1 MNGLPALRVPVAA
14 LAFLLF
20 LQCPFFAHG
29 APAPRR
35 DGLPRASDDASM
47 EKAQEEILA
56 LRAEL
61 SPLLES
67 LDGLRTVGL
76 RGRSFS
82 KYTAERTRLL
92 REIIPR
98 FQRFV
103 SLRNEFTKVR
113 LEQTWV
119 SVVSAIGDASKN
131 KPPSMQAA
139 AGLMVSQSRRTF
151 TDEARAFEDRALRA
165 IQAEEAAHRGFQ
177 AEEAARVHKRRILIA
192 IAAGAALLA
201 LIAYLSL

>member
-1 MNGLPALRVPVAA
+1 MTRRASLVLAL
-14 LAFLLF
+14 LLS
-20 LQCPFFAHG
+20 LQSPFTAHG

-35 DGLPRASDDASM
+35 DGLPRASDDDSM
-47 EKAQEEILA
+47 EKAQEEMFA
-56 LRAEL
+56 LKAEL
-61 SPLLES
+61 APLLES

-76 RGRSFS
+76 RGRSYS
-82 KYTAERTRLL
+82 NYAADRAGLL
-92 REIIPR
+92 RRIAPKL
-98 FQRFV
+98 QRFLV
-103 SLRNEFTKVR
+103 LRNEFTKVR

-131 KPPSMQAA
+131 KPPSAQAA
-139 AGLMVSQSRRTF
+139 AGIMVSQSRRTF
-151 TDEARAFEDRALRA
+151 TEEARAFEDRALRA
-165 IQAEEAAHRGFQ
+165 LQAEEAANRKFQ

>member
-1 MNGLPALRVPVAA
+1 
-14 LAFLLF
+14 
-20 LQCPFFAHG
+20 
-29 APAPRR
+29 
-35 DGLPRASDDASM
+35 M

-56 LRAEL
+56 LRTEL
-61 SPLLES
+61 APLLES

-76 RGRSFS
+76 QGRSFS

-92 REIIPR
+92 REIAPR

-103 SLRNEFTKVR
+103 SVRNEFTKVR

-131 KPPSMQAA
+131 KPPSVQAA
-139 AGLMVSQSRRTF
+139 SNLMVSQSRRTF

-165 IQAEEAAHRGFQ
+165 IQAEEVANRGFQ
-177 AEEAARVHKRRILIA
+177 EEEAARVHKRRILIA